1 MRKHMEKIIQD
12 NMGELIRN
20 PGRVSIYL
28 MDDGIAFNS
37 YLGNDKLRIQ
47 NGYLYLVRQ
56 KAFAILDDKTKKDFD
71 LIFCTDGIAV
81 VDKNNIRDTV
91 YYNDIKYSA
100 NGNIEE
106 LKLGY
111 PDVFTNK
118 DVNINTL
125 NGIIIELGKYV
136 RSLDNQY
143 VEV

>member
-1 MRKHMEKIIQD
+1 M
-12 NMGELIRN
+12 
-20 PGRVSIYL
+20 
-28 MDDGIAFNS
+28 
-37 YLGNDKLRIQ
+37 
-47 NGYLYLVRQ
+47 
-56 KAFAILDDKTKKDFD
+56 
-71 LIFCTDGIAV
+71 
-81 VDKNNIRDTV
+81 

-143 VEV
+143 AEV